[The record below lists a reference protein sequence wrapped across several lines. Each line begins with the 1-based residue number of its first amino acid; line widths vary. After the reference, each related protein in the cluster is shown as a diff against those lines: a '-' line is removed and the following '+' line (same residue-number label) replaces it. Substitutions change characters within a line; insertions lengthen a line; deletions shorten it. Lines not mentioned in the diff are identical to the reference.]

1 MKTNDILLKTF
12 LQPMIQNIKWLGRE
26 GENHIAQWKGEV
38 ILLSGKIVA
47 SSLKNSTNQNTTSFD
62 LADKRSESNSE

>member
-47 SSLKNSTNQNTTSFD
+47 SSLKNSTN
-62 LADKRSESNSE
+62 